1 LRLLPILVLINS
13 PWKGPCDEA
22 PAHSQGRCPQFEKTM
37 KTLNFILIFLLA
49 VTSCQSQTKKTD
61 KDKIIGGPCEGCEAV
76 FEYGNKK
83 LSAIDT
89 LPDFEKTKP
98 KLKLTGTVFKKD
110 GKTPAENVILY
121 IYQTDRKGIYATK
134 GDEKGWAKRHG
145 YIRGWIK
152 TDKLG
157 KYTFYTFRP
166 ASYPSGIEPE
176 HIHITVKEPNKNEY
190 YIDEFVFD
198 DDPMLTQKEKGELE
212 NRGGSGIVQPILK
225 DGILTV
231 SRDIILGLNIPNYE

>member
-1 LRLLPILVLINS
+1 
-13 PWKGPCDEA
+13 
-22 PAHSQGRCPQFEKTM
+22 M
-37 KTLNFILIFLLA
+37 KTLNFIIIFLLT
-49 VTSCQSQTKKTD
+49 VTSCQSQTKK
-61 KDKIIGGPCEGCEAV
+61 KGNYKIVGGPCEGCEAV

-89 LPDFEKTKP
+89 LPDFEKTEP

-110 GKTPAENVILY
+110 GETPAKNVILY
-121 IYQTDRKGIYATK
+121 IYQTNRKGIYATK
-134 GDEKGWAKRHG
+134 EDEKGWAKRHG
-145 YIRGWIK
+145 YIRGWVK

-166 ASYPSGIEPE
+166 TSYPNGIEPE
-176 HIHITVKEPNKNEY
+176 HIHITVKEPDINEY
-190 YIDEFVFD
+190 YIDEFVFN
-198 DDPMLTQKEKGELE
+198 DDPMLTQKEKRELE